1 MTRRERWILLG
12 GAIVLA
18 LVCSLLFARAVL
30 AQRAA
35 DYAHAQARAA
45 ILVRETTPRSDFA
58 DQTMLG
64 LSGAT
69 GQVRYWQ
76 ALQRFRLVA
85 ARAVAATEV
94 TVLPS
99 LTLIF
104 DLEQTE
110 AYLRQVAAEA
120 GTKGAGSR
128 LYDMLGLAYYDDAV
142 LHAGQ
147 VPVEPALIVKA
158 IDAFRQAVLL
168 DGSNEAAKTNLE
180 FLLRKQLSQQPP
192 KGPATK
198 PVPDTNR
205 ADQGPDSPSGLP
217 NYYGVVGKRIRG
229 GF

>member
-18 LVCSLLFARAVL
+18 LVCSALFARAVL

-45 ILVRETTPRSDFA
+45 ILVSATAPRSDFA
-58 DQTMLG
+58 DRTMLG
-64 LSGAT
+64 WSGAT

-85 ARAVAATEV
+85 ARATAATEV

-99 LTLIF
+99 LALIF

-110 AYLRQVAAEA
+110 AYLRQVALEA
-120 GTKGAGSR
+120 GTKATSSR
-128 LYDMLGLAYYDDAV
+128 LYDMLGLAYYDDAL

-168 DGSNEAAKTNLE
+168 DGTNEAAKTNLE
-180 FLLRKQLSQQPP
+180 LLLREQLSQRPP
-192 KGPATK
+192 PAPPTK
-198 PVPDTNR
+198 PLPDTNR
-205 ADQGPDSPSGLP
+205 ADQGPPGPAGLP
-217 NYYGVVGKRIRG
+217 DYFGVVGKRIRG